1 MASTDKHS
9 AKRSRIVETATE
21 LFSSR
26 GYAAT
31 RMQDIAGALDMQAGS
46 LYYYFDSK
54 ESLLGAIVSE
64 RVGVAVDMLERI
76 VSEESDP
83 VTRIRRAIEG
93 HLTVFDQHA
102 DLYSIFLS
110 ERLEAISPE
119 LAEQVDE
126 LGRTYESLWVG
137 IITEGLAAGRLRQSL
152 DAWLAMKAIVGMCN
166 STLFWF
172 SSSGSM
178 TPADVAA
185 RFADIVLDGMLE

>member
-1 MASTDKHS
+1 MAATDKHS

-83 VTRIRRAIEG
+83 VIRIRRAIEG

-110 ERLEAISPE
+110 ERLEAISPD

-137 IITEGLAAGRLRQSL
+137 IITEGVASGRLRQSL